1 MLQIVSRYFEN
12 LVTLYQK
19 YVEGGYYLLI
29 DYFSKR
35 EKEEKVFGRKIG
47 K

>member
-1 MLQIVSRYFEN
+1 MLRKSK
-12 LVTLYQK
+12 LYTRNM

-35 EKEEKVFGRKIG
+35 EKEEKVFGMKIG